1 MAINIPSKTGKKRS
15 ILLDALRILAW
26 EDYRSVNK
34 EEIKLKKLKFG
45 GYEMFEEEWKADDIH
60 NMTYP
65 ELLDFVKGL
74 EFTEGELINMR
85 ANYYA
90 KKAKSNAM
98 AKMENQAISN
108 NQRGNYADRLQNGQN
123 GHVEEHEFDVSE
135 LF

>member
-15 ILLDALRILAW
+15 LLLDALRILAW

-60 NMTYP
+60 NITYL
-65 ELLDFVKGL
+65 ELLDFIKGL
-74 EFTEGELINMR
+74 EFTEGELVNMR

-98 AKMENQAISN
+98 NQMQNQAVKN
-108 NQRGNYADRLQNGQN
+108 VQRETFDSHRTQN
-123 GHVEEHEFDVSE
+123 GHVQEQEFDVSE